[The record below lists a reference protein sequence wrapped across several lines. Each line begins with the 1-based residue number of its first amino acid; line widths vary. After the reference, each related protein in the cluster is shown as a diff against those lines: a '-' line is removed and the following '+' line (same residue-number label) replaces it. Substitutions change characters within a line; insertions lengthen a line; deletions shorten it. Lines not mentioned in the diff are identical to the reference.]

1 MIPYIKRKFKTV
13 INITEVVTIHY
24 YEFDASFVFEGEAH
38 DFWEMVYV
46 DSGMVEVTSDGKP
59 LILKQGEIIFHKPNE
74 FHTIRSYDSSPN
86 IFVISFVCKSAAMR
100 FFENYTDAV
109 SKHLKPLLAGI
120 IHEAENT
127 YYIPKNDTSPIK
139 LELKP
144 TAKVGGEQLIQLY
157 LEQFLITL
165 LRDVSEKQ
173 EISFLP
179 TKESVETQLVS
190 QIKQFIRS
198 KAAEKVKVEDI
209 CNTFGYSKSYLSL
222 LFKEQTGYPLS
233 QYHTRCQIEEAKKMI
248 RQNRYNISQ
257 ISDLLGFDN
266 PQYFARV
273 FKRVTALTPTEFRR
287 SLAVDN

>member
-1 MIPYIKRKFKTV
+1 MKANKKDKNEKKSLGREILGWIIYFAVILGMTYFIITFVGQRTTV
-13 INITEVVTIHY
+13 
-24 YEFDASFVFEGEAH
+24 
-38 DFWEMVYV
+38 
-46 DSGMVEVTSDGKP
+46 SGSSMETTLSDGDN
-59 LILKQGEIIFHKPNE
+59 LIVDKISFRFREPERFEIIVFPYQH
-74 FHTIRSYDSSPN
+74 
-86 IFVISFVCKSAAMR
+86 
-100 FFENYTDAV
+100 
-109 SKHLKPLLAGI
+109 
-120 IHEAENT
+120 AENT

-139 LELKP
+139 FELKP
-144 TAKVGGEQLIQLY
+144 SAKVGGEQLIQLY

-165 LRDVSEKQ
+165 LRDVTEKQ

-190 QIKQFIRS
+190 QIKQYIRS

-209 CNTFGYSKSYLSL
+209 CNAFGYSKSYLSL

-248 RQNRYNISQ
+248 RQNRFNITQ

-273 FKRVTALTPTEFRR
+273 FKRVTGLTPTEFRR
-287 SLAVDN
+287 SLAIDN